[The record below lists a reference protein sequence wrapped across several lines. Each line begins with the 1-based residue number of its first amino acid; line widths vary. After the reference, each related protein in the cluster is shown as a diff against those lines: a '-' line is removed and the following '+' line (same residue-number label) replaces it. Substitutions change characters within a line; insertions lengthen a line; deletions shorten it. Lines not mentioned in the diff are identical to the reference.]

1 MSTTAENKSTSDNDI
16 DYDFDFGNYNPED
29 VDQEDT
35 INAVFAIDV
44 SSSVSGYVSELND
57 GINEFVAEMQ
67 KSHIADKLFAS
78 IVKFNSNVEVETGFQ
93 PIKNLPSDID
103 FTPSVG
109 GMTALYEGTNVALTN
124 ALDYREGLENAGV
137 NCKTLLFVITDGD
150 DNSSNCT
157 AADVKKQIDDLMK
170 EERNFAS
177 FEAILFGIGNGMQT
191 YFEKAAK
198 EMGIKHVA
206 TISDSAKDIRSMIA
220 FISSS
225 VSNSSGS
232 GQAISTPNF

>member
-1 MSTTAENKSTSDNDI
+1 MSTTTENKSTSDNDI

-44 SSSVSGYVSELND
+44 SGSVSGYVDELND
-57 GINEFVAEMQ
+57 GINEFVTEMQ
-67 KSHIADKLFAS
+67 KSHVADKIFTS

-93 PIKNLPSDID
+93 PIKNLSNNID
-103 FTPSVG
+103 FEPSIG
-109 GMTALYEGTNVALTN
+109 GMTALFEGTNVALTN

-137 NCKTLLFVITDGD
+137 NCKTLLFVITDGH
-150 DNSSNCT
+150 DNVSNCT
-157 AADVKKQIDDLMK
+157 PADVKKKIDDLMM

-177 FEAILFGIGNGMQT
+177 FEAILFGIGMSNKT
-191 YFEKAAK
+191 KFEEAAK
-198 EMGIKHVA
+198 DMGIKHVA
-206 TISDSAKDIRSMIA
+206 TISDSAQDIRKMIA

-225 VSNSSGS
+225 VSQSSGS
-232 GQAISTPNF
+232 GNAISTPNF